1 VSLSDESYL
10 RIARAIAEDAKC
22 TRRKVGA
29 IIVDDE
35 GHIVATG
42 RNGAPPGRPE
52 CTDGACP
59 RGLHYEVIDQAGSD
73 LQGSWKVSHCGGCG
87 AMWPCEDSVDPGSS
101 YDTGPGSCIALHA
114 EQNALLNRT
123 VPSVK
128 GMTMFV
134 TDTPCDGCKKLIL
147 GARLAR
153 VKAPAYEYTLV
164 L

>member
-42 RNGAPPGRPE
+42 RNGAPPGQPE

-59 RGLHYEVIDQAGSD
+59 RGRHC
-73 LQGSWKVSHCGGCG
+73 KVHDKRHGDPQCACGGP
-87 AMWPCEDSVDPGSS
+87 WPCEDSVDPGSS
-101 YDTGPGSCIALHA
+101 YDTGPGMCIALHA